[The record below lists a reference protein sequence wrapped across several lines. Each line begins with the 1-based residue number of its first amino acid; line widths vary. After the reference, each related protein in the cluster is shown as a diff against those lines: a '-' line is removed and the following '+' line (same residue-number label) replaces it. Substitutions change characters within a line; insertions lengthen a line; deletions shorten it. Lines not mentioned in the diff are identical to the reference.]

1 MKNIVNID
9 FIRFVPPK
17 DAFDL
22 LGFEKLVVLSENPSE
37 LPDSVLKGY
46 LIRAE
51 DVKELRSKLGR
62 ASDDWIVGVM
72 GNLKVMKDAVMRRR
86 VDVLLDFPEREL
98 DYVTVKFA
106 SEKDVAIEI
115 SLSKFLHVEGLKRL
129 RLLEETLDLIRI
141 VRKFDTPFILTSGAS
156 NFYEMRPKRQ
166 ILEFFKLIGADIDR
180 AEYWLNRLIRRYT
193 DPNYIMDGL
202 EIEEDC

>member
-17 DAFDL
+17 SAFDL
-22 LGFEKLVVLSENPSE
+22 LGFERLVIFSENPSE

-51 DVKELRSKLGR
+51 DVKELRSKLNR
-62 ASDDWIVGVM
+62 ARDDWIVGVM
-72 GNLKVMKDAVMRRR
+72 GNLKVMKEAVMRRR

-115 SLSKFLHVEGLKRL
+115 SLSKFLHAEGLRRL